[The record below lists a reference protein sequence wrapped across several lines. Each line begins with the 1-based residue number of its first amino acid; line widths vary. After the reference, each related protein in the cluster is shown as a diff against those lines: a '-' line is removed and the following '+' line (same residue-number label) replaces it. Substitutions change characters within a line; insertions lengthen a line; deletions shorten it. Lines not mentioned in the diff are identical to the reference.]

1 MENKNIF
8 KSKTFWISVITIV
21 IGTLQSLQGE
31 LASGSQLTLTGA
43 VMMILRVFTKTGIA
57 L

>member
-21 IGTLQSLQGE
+21 IGILQSLQGE

>member
-1 MENKNIF
+1 MEDKNIF

-21 IGTLQSLQGE
+21 IGILQSLQGE